1 MMPKNVID
9 NLDKILNLTNV
20 TTNSADLYIHGNIV
34 SSWWGAWDST
44 DQYPAKIK
52 NFLDGAKGKNLN
64 VYINSGGG
72 SIFAG
77 MAIYNMIKR
86 HEGQTTTYID
96 GIAGS
101 IASVIALASD
111 KVIMPSNTTFFV
123 HKPLVQRVSG
133 NADKLREYANTLD
146 NLQASLMAV
155 YQENLAPGASIEEV
169 EALVNKESY
178 LTAEETSKYFN
189 VELAESKPSVQY
201 VASMF
206 ENTDELPQ
214 FIKDKLK
221 NTMDLKRAQAKLNLL
236 KIKGEQR

>member
-1 MMPKNVID
+1 MPKNIVD
-9 NLDKILNLTNV
+9 NLDKILNITNV

-34 SSWWGAWDST
+34 SSWWGAWDNA

-86 HEGQTTTYID
+86 HEGNTTTYID

-111 KVIMPSNTTFFV
+111 RVIMPSNTTFFV
-123 HKPLVQRVSG
+123 HKPLVQRVTG
-133 NADKLREYANTLD
+133 NADKLREYANQLDTL
-146 NLQASLMAV
+146 QSSLMGV
-155 YQENLAPGASIEEV
+155 YAENLAPGASIEDV

-178 LTAEETSKYFN
+178 LTAEETAKYFN
-189 VELAESKPSVQY
+189 VEIAESKSSVKY

-214 FIKDKLK
+214 FIKDRLK
-221 NTMDLKRAQAKLNLL
+221 NTMELKKAQAQLNLL
-236 KIKGEQR
+236 KLKGEYK

>member
-1 MMPKNVID
+1 MPKNVID

-34 SSWWGAWDST
+34 SSWWGAWDDA
-44 DQYPAKIK
+44 DQYPTKIK
-52 NFLDGAKGKNLN
+52 NFLDSAKGKKLN
-64 VYINSGGG
+64 VYVNSGGG

-86 HEGQTTTYID
+86 HEGETTTYID

-111 KVIMPSNTTFFV
+111 KVIMPSNTTFFI
-123 HKPLVQRVSG
+123 HKPLVQRVTG
-133 NADKLREYANTLD
+133 NADKLREYANQLD

-155 YQENLAPGASIEEV
+155 YQENLAPGITIEEV

-178 LTAEETSKYFN
+178 LTAEETAKYFN
-189 VELAESKPSVQY
+189 VEMAKSKSSVQY

-206 ENTDELPQ
+206 EHTEELPQ

-221 NTMDLKRAQAKLNLL
+221 NTMDLKKAQAQLNLL
-236 KIKGEQR
+236 KLKGEQK

>member
-1 MMPKNVID
+1 MTIGKID

-20 TTNSADLYIHGNIV
+20 TTDSADLYIHGNIV

-86 HEGQTTTYID
+86 HDGKTTTYID

-111 KVIMPSNTTFFV
+111 RVIMPSNTTFFV
-123 HKPLVQRVSG
+123 HKPLVQRVTG
-133 NADKLREYANTLD
+133 NADKLREYANQLD
-146 NLQASLMAV
+146 NLQASLMTV
-155 YQENLAPGASIEEV
+155 YKENLAPGATIEEV

-178 LTAEETSKYFN
+178 LTAEETAKYFN
-189 VELAESKPSVQY
+189 IELAESKSDVQY

-206 ENTDELPQ
+206 DNIEELPQ
-214 FIKDKLK
+214 FIKDKLI
-221 NTMDLKRAQAKLNLL
+221 NTIDLKKAQAQLNLL
-236 KIKGEQR
+236 KLKGERK